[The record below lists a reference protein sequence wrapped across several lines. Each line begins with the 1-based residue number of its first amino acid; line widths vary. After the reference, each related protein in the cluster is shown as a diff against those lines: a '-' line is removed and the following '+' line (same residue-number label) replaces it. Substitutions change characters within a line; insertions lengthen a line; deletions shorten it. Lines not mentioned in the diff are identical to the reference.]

1 MNKEKVLL
9 KNSKRFILLGIV
21 LFFYNTIFCEQN
33 INVDLAKKQQVISD
47 LKSPSAKV
55 RLDAI
60 QYLLNNQSEE
70 TIDILVEHL
79 KAEKDAY
86 LKSQIIEGL
95 NVRVSTVA
103 LNVVISATEDS
114 NPYIRQLALINLAN
128 YDKLEDISGV
138 IKKVLKK
145 DNNLYVKMT
154 ALNTLRRHSS
164 TTTVELIDIVLSNPK
179 EDKKLRLLSVN
190 IMGNMNTP
198 QAKSKLKKYRNDLD
212 VEVGNAV
219 NKYLSKTKK

>member
-1 MNKEKVLL
+1 MNKEKILW
-9 KNSKRFILLGIV
+9 KNSKRLILLGV
-21 LFFYNTIFCEQN
+21 ALFFYNTIFCEQN
-33 INVDLAKKQQVISD
+33 INVDLAKKQQIISD

-79 KAEKDAY
+79 KTEKDAY

-95 NVRVSTVA
+95 NVSVSTVA

-114 NPYIRQLALINLAN
+114 NPYIRQSALINLAN

-138 IKKVLKK
+138 VRKVLEK

-179 EDKKLRLLSVN
+179 EDKKLRLLGVN
-190 IMGNMNTP
+190 ILGNMNTP
-198 QAKSKLKKYRNDLD
+198 QAKSKLKKYKNDPD
-212 VEVGNAV
+212 VEVKNAV
-219 NKYLSKTKK
+219 NKFLRLRK